1 VTSIVFFIGEYLLIT
16 SLTAQVKEGSPE
28 WDALAKKNTFDIRLY
43 DYIQELFN
51 EQKEVI
57 ETLTPLVVH
66 EEVVTKE

>member
-1 VTSIVFFIGEYLLIT
+1 MLIT
-16 SLTAQVKEGSPE
+16 SLIAQVKEGSPE
-28 WDALAKKNTFDIRLY
+28 RDALAKKNKFDIRLY

-66 EEVVTKE
+66 EEVVTEE